1 LNDIRLTVHL
11 STDLHS
17 RARQMATH
25 RNTTLSEVVR
35 AALENYLEETE
46 TVEAVAQEMF
56 ENPDDEKM
64 RSEKAFFATQQPA
77 LQRLYPGEFVAIH
90 EGRVIDHDPHLVTL
104 HRRVVQVVGAM
115 PVLLKQVDE
124 PVNREFLLRRP
135 RLERLV

>member
-1 LNDIRLTVHL
+1 
-11 STDLHS
+11 
-17 RARQMATH
+17 MATH